1 MQQQI
6 GHYTIT
12 RKLGE
17 GAMGVVFAARDD
29 RLGRTVAIKIIQK
42 QNTGDTARQRF
53 WREARAAA
61 AVNHPNICHIYEVGE
76 HEGEMFVAMELLE
89 GELLADR
96 ISRGAIAIGEALPM
110 ALSVLD
116 GLAAIHRAGLV
127 HRDLKPS
134 NLFITPHGVKL
145 LDFGLARVTQTDD
158 SKTAQLL
165 TTPGTIVGTPR
176 YMAPE
181 QWSGEEAGP
190 ATDLFACGTI
200 LFEMLTGKPAF
211 EGDSLPALCHA
222 IVHTQPP
229 ALAGGPEV
237 QALDRVIARALAK
250 RAADRYPDAGS
261 MAQDLR
267 GINSAGSGIVAT
279 QAIRTI
285 TRMMVLPFRLLRP
298 DADIDFLP
306 TSLADAVTASLC
318 GLESLVVRS
327 NRAAGITGDADVKK
341 VVSDADV
348 DLVLLGTLLRSG
360 DKLRL
365 NAQLIDASGRVV
377 WSKTLQS
384 AFNDIFD
391 LQDELTDRLIESLS
405 MPLSQSSEEQLHRD
419 VPATARAYELY
430 LRAMH
435 VGVDSLSTSRL
446 LAARDLLRE
455 CVREDPRF
463 APAWARLGRVHRIIA
478 KYGHE
483 APQDNRRS
491 AEEAFRKA
499 LEINPDLPLAHNLY
513 TYFELEEMRN
523 MPGAIT
529 RLLDQ
534 VRRRPNDPDLFAGLV
549 TACRFGGMLGAS
561 MAADQR
567 ARRLDPQIVTSVGY
581 TYWMLHDYRRVIEV
595 GVPRGTIDFPLLMA
609 RAETGERDEVLED
622 MHRLAANADGS
633 ERDVLL
639 AIAGSLEG
647 DRQAAVEAS
656 IRLRRAQVP
665 DPEHWFVWATQLAR
679 VREKDM
685 ALEGLREAIDGN
697 FCCDEFL
704 TRESSFDFLRGD
716 PEFERLIEDSR
727 DRHRRAASLF
737 RQAGGE
743 ELLGV
748 GV

>member
-1 MQQQI
+1 
-6 GHYTIT
+6 
-12 RKLGE
+12 
-17 GAMGVVFAARDD
+17 MGVVFAARDD
-29 RLGRTVAIKIIQK
+29 RLGRNVAIKLIQK
-42 QNTGDTARQRF
+42 DNADEAARQRF

-76 HEGEMFVAMELLE
+76 HQGELFVAMELLE

-96 ISRGAIAIGEALPM
+96 IARGAIAIIDGLPIM
-110 ALSVLD
+110 LSVLD

-134 NLFITPHGVKL
+134 NLFITQHGVKL
-145 LDFGLARVTQTDD
+145 LDFGLARLTVKSDE

-181 QWSGEEAGP
+181 QWSGQEVGS

-200 LFEMLTGKPAF
+200 LFEMLTGKAAF

-222 IVHTQPP
+222 ILHTQPP

-237 QALDRVIARALAK
+237 QALDRVINRALMK
-250 RAADRYPDAGS
+250 RPADRYPDAAA

-267 GINSAGSGIVAT
+267 AITTRGSSPVVT
-279 QAIRTI
+279 QGVRTI

-298 DADIDFLP
+298 DAEIDFLP

-327 NRAAGITGDADVKK
+327 NRAAGITADADVKK
-341 VVSDADV
+341 VVSEAEV
-348 DLVLLGTLLRSG
+348 DMVLLGTLLRSG

-365 NAQLIDASGRVV
+365 NAQLIDTSGRVL

-391 LQDELTDRLIESLS
+391 LQDELTSRLMESLS
-405 MPLSQSSEEQLHRD
+405 VSLSQSGEEQLHRD

-435 VGVDSLSTSRL
+435 VGVDSTSTSRL

-463 APAWARLGRVHRIIA
+463 APAWARLGRVHRVIA
-478 KYGHE
+478 KYGHD
-483 APQDNRRS
+483 APQDNRRQ

-499 LEINPDLPLAHNLY
+499 LEINPDLPLAHNFY
-513 TYFELEEMRN
+513 TYFEIEEMHN
-523 MPGAIT
+523 TPGAIT
-529 RLLDQ
+529 RLLEQ
-534 VRRRPNDPDLFAGLV
+534 VRRRPNDPDLYAGLV
-549 TACRFGGMLGAS
+549 SACRFGGMLQAS
-561 MAADQR
+561 IAADQR

-581 TYWMLHDYRRVIEV
+581 TYWMLRDYQRVIDID
-595 GVPRGTIDFPLLMA
+595 GPRGITDFPLLMA
-609 RAETGERDEVLED
+609 RAESGERDAVAEEAR
-622 MHRLAANADGS
+622 RLAANAEGS
-633 ERDVLL
+633 VRDDLL
-639 AIAGSLEG
+639 AIAGSLAG
-647 DRQAAVEAS
+647 DREATIEAS
-656 IRLRRAQVP
+656 IRSEEAQIP
-665 DPEHWFVWATQLAR
+665 DPEHWFVWTTRLALIHE
-679 VREKDM
+679 REMTLK
-685 ALEGLREAIDGN
+685 GLREAIGGN
-697 FCCDEFL
+697 FCCHEFVI
-704 TRESSFDFLRGD
+704 TDAGFDFLRSD
-716 PEFERLIEDSR
+716 PEFQRLIEDSKK
-727 DRHRRAASLF
+727 RHRRAAALF
-737 RQAGGE
+737 REAGGE

-748 GV
+748 HV

>member
-1 MQQQI
+1 
-6 GHYTIT
+6 HYTIT
-12 RKLGE
+12 GKLGE

-29 RLGRTVAIKIIQK
+29 RLGRNVAIKLIQK
-42 QNTGDTARQRF
+42 DNADEAARQRF

-76 HEGEMFVAMELLE
+76 HQGELFVAMELLE

-96 ISRGAIAIGEALPM
+96 IARGAVAIIDALPIM
-110 ALSVLD
+110 LSVLD

-134 NLFITPHGVKL
+134 NLFITQHGVKL
-145 LDFGLARVTQTDD
+145 LDFGLARLTLKSDE

-181 QWSGEEAGP
+181 QWSGQEVGS

-200 LFEMLTGKPAF
+200 LFEMLTGKAAF

-222 IVHTQPP
+222 ILHTQPP

-237 QALDRVIARALAK
+237 QALDRVINRALMK
-250 RAADRYPDAGS
+250 RPADRYPEAAA

-267 GINSAGSGIVAT
+267 AITTQGSSPVVT
-279 QAIRTI
+279 QGVRTI

-298 DADIDFLP
+298 DAEIDFLP

-327 NRAAGITGDADVKK
+327 NRAAGITADADVKK
-341 VVSDADV
+341 VVSDAEVDV
-348 DLVLLGTLLRSG
+348 VLVGTLLRSG

-365 NAQLIDASGRVV
+365 NAQLIDTSGRVL

-391 LQDELTDRLIESLS
+391 LQDELTNRLIESLS
-405 MPLSQSSEEQLHRD
+405 VSLSQSGEERIHRD

-430 LRAMH
+430 LRATH
-435 VGVDSLSTSRL
+435 VGVDSFSTSRL

-463 APAWARLGRVHRIIA
+463 APAWARLGRVHRVIA
-478 KYGHE
+478 KYGHD
-483 APQDNRRS
+483 APKENRRQ

-499 LEINPDLPLAHNLY
+499 LEISPDLPLAHNLY

-534 VRRRPNDPDLFAGLV
+534 ARRRPNDPDLYAGLV
-549 TACRFGGMLGAS
+549 TACRFGGMLEAS
-561 MAADQR
+561 LAADQR
-567 ARRLDPQIVTSVGY
+567 ARRLDPQIVTSVTY
-581 TYWMLHDYRRVIEV
+581 TYWMLGDYPRVIEFARDAV
-595 GVPRGTIDFPLLMA
+595 DFPLLMA
-609 RAETGERDEVLED
+609 RAETGQRELVVAEMRE
-622 MHRLAANADGS
+622 HAAKTDGS
-633 ERDVLL
+633 ERDILL
-639 AIAGSLEG
+639 AIAGSLAG
-647 DRQAAVEAS
+647 DREATMKAS
-656 IRLRRAQVP
+656 TLSQRAQIP
-665 DPEHWFVWATQLAR
+665 DPEHWFVWTTRLAL
-679 VREKDM
+679 VQEKEM
-685 ALEGLREAIDGN
+685 TLKGLQEAIGGN

-704 TRESSFDFLRGD
+704 KNSRSFDFLRSD
-716 PEFERLIEDSR
+716 PEFQRLIEHSA
-727 DRHRRAASLF
+727 DRHRRAVALF

-748 GV
+748 RV